1 MSAHSG
7 LVACVYHCSRAGS
20 VDAVVALYFSS
31 QVVWNAIK
39 TFPVNCTCFGRIN
52 RRILIF

>member
-7 LVACVYHCSRAGS
+7 MVACVDHCSRVGR
-20 VDAVVALYFSS
+20 VEAVVALYFSS
-31 QVVWNAIK
+31 QAVWNAIK
-39 TFPVNCTCFGRIN
+39 TFPVKCTCFGRIN